1 MVKGKMKGRKE
12 GHFLPS
18 PFILLL
24 FCIAGRTTAELDGS
38 KEEHAVGA
46 GLPPLK
52 LVHSFCAMKADD
64 GPCKAIHIRYFFNI
78 KSRKCEV
85 FEYGGCHGNENNFLT
100 LEECQ
105 EKCVAKEFPQ
115 KMALTK
121 IKKGQPDFCFH
132 AQEPGVCRGYFTRY
146 FYNKETKLC
155 EAFKYGGCLGNQ
167 NNFRSLEECQTTCQD
182 SSNLLPAEE
191 HPSTVSSS
199 SPAEEHPSTV
209 NSSSPAE
216 EHPSTVNSSSPAEEH
231 PSTLNSS
238 SPAEEHPSAV
248 NSSSPAEEPS
258 QSPEIFVNLLP
269 AAPNEKS
276 NTLNSSSAQEEPNQF
291 PIFFESRRELF
302 NNSQKNEVVK
312 WKHLGEKLKNRYN
325 SSIFCS
331 ITFIDTALGT
341 GAEQR
346 QLTCCNVLVTE
357 FTHCLTGFHIVLPKD
372 MLGMT
377 QGMFS
382 AYLKEVKSF
391 NDQYIEI
398 NL

>member
-1 MVKGKMKGRKE
+1 MKSAAHSSTRAGGGAAGAATADGKSLWKPRDLDVLCPFSGKMKGRKE
-12 GHFLPS
+12 GHSLPP
-18 PFILLL
+18 PFILLF
-24 FCIAGRTTAELDGS
+24 FCIAGHATAELDGS
-38 KEEHAVGA
+38 KEELAVGA

-115 KMALTK
+115 KMALAK

-182 SSNLLPAEE
+182 NSNLL
-191 HPSTVSSS
+191 
-199 SPAEEHPSTV
+199 PAEEHPSTV

-216 EHPSTVNSSSPAEEH
+216 EHPSTVNSSSPVEEH
-231 PSTLNSS
+231 PST
-238 SPAEEHPSAV
+238 V

-258 QSPEIFVNLLP
+258 QSPGIFVNLLP

-276 NTLNSSSAQEEPNQF
+276 NTMNSSSQKEEPNQF
-291 PIFFESRRELF
+291 PIFFVVQEEAT
-302 NNSQKNEVVK
+302 NS
-312 WKHLGEKLKNRYN
+312 WKEPEHSHQVFMLV
-325 SSIFCS
+325 FC
-331 ITFIDTALGT
+331 IC
-341 GAEQR
+341 
-346 QLTCCNVLVTE
+346 TCLY
-357 FTHCLTGFHIVLPKD
+357 F
-372 MLGMT
+372 
-377 QGMFS
+377 
-382 AYLKEVKSF
+382 
-391 NDQYIEI
+391 
-398 NL
+398 